1 MPMGG
6 GNPKVV
12 GDGQVV
18 VLRPDATRG
27 NADIWDMKDVVV
39 ALIEEREDIRAALA
53 GAALY
58 ADFQAAVAALPR
70 WVKIIDSQNDTP

>member
-39 ALIEEREDIRAALA
+39 ALIEEREELRAAI
-53 GAALY
+53 AANMDY
-58 ADFQAAVAALPR
+58 ATFQTAVAALPR
-70 WVKIIDSQNDTP
+70 WVRIIDSQNDTP

>member
-6 GNPKVV
+6 GNPKIV

-18 VLRPDATRG
+18 VLRPEATRG
-27 NADIWDMKDVVV
+27 NSDIWDMKDVIV
-39 ALIEEREDIRAALA
+39 ALIEEREELRAALA
-53 GAALY
+53 ASVLY
-58 ADFQAAVAALPR
+58 TDFQTAVAALPR

>member
-6 GNPKVV
+6 GDPKIV

-27 NADIWDMKDVVV
+27 NADIWDMKDVIV
-39 ALIEEREDIRAALA
+39 AFIEERENLRAALA
-53 GAALY
+53 GAVAY

-70 WVKIIDSQNDTP
+70 WVKIIDSQNDTL